1 MRPQLEEVKLLE
13 DYMHKLLPEEQRQEV
28 EIRLLWD
35 KKWQQNMS
43 SQQIAYTAIRS
54 EGRKQLR
61 QELEA
66 IHTRLFSK

>member
-13 DYMHKLLPEEQRQEV
+13 DYLSHLLPEEQRQKT

-35 KKWQQNMS
+35 KQWQQNLC
-43 SQQIAYTAIRS
+43 SQQIAYNAIRS

-61 QELEA
+61 QELDA
-66 IHTRLFSK
+66 IHTRLFCK